1 MMPAKLRGIQEAI
14 RKTEQ
19 IVGEITAT
27 KAVRAIKS
35 ANYII
40 RTEAATMTPIDT
52 SALINSQYDTVDVSG
67 TKITGRIGY
76 SSKYALYVHNAPGTL
91 RGQPRAHFGK
101 TSNRSE
107 FGPMQVKE
115 FGGGSLTGNYW
126 DPHAEPKFL
135 TKAAEKTKDL
145 VDKAIKAEM
154 KL

>member
-1 MMPAKLRGIQEAI
+1 MPAKLRGIQEAI

-91 RGQPRAHFGK
+91 RGQPRAHFGR
-101 TSNRSE
+101 TRNYSDA
-107 FGPMQVKE
+107 GPLQAKS
-115 FGGGSLTGNYW
+115 FGGGSLSGNYW
-126 DPHAEPKFL
+126 DPHAEPRFL
-135 TKAAEKTKDL
+135 TKAAENTKSL
-145 VDKAIKAEM
+145 VDEVIRKEM